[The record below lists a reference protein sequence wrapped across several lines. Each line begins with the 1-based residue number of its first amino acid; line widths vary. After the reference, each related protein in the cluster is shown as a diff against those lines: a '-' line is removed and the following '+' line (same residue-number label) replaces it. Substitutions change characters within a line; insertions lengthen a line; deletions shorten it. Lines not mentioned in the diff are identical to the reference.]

1 MDSFR
6 YLSFPGVCVSYVL
19 NNLLSKSLTELLDVG
34 IKGLVGFVQV
44 NKYMEH
50 LSINNKYLTFLGK
63 WQNRVDVFNQSYF
76 MVLSKHIVQDK
87 EYIISV
93 IRPMVYQQYRRGPA
107 QDVIFFYT
115 GSHLSELQSCT
126 LTFLTDFY
134 FIFIFKYGMTQF
146 SH

>member
-1 MDSFR
+1 MDTFR
-6 YLSFPGVCVSYVL
+6 YISFPGLCVSYVL
-19 NNLLSKSLTELLDVG
+19 NNLLSNSLTELLDIV
-34 IKGLVGFVQV
+34 IRGLVGFIKVK
-44 NKYMEH
+44 KYMEH
-50 LSINNKYLTFLGK
+50 LSINNKYLPFLGK
-63 WQNRVDVFNQSYF
+63 WQNRVNVFDQSYF

-93 IRPMVYQQYRRGPA
+93 IRPMVQQQYRQGPA
-107 QDVIFFYT
+107 QDVTFFYT

-126 LTFLTDFY
+126 LTFLTNFY